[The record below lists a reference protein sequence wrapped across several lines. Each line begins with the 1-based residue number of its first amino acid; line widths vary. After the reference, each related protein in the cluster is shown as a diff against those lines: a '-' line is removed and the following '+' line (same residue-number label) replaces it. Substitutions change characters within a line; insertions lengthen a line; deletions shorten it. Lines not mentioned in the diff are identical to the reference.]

1 MSVESKVRAVTTLRL
16 KEMKDRGEKIAM
28 LTSYDYSMAKIVDA
42 AGVDVILV
50 GDSAANVMAG
60 YETTVPITLDAM
72 IYHARSVVRAVE
84 RALVVVDLPFGTYQG
99 NSKMALDSAIRIMK
113 ETEAD
118 AVKLEGGEEILESV
132 ERILTAG
139 IPIMGH
145 LGLTPQSIHKF
156 GTYTVRAREEAEAEK
171 LVRDARLLEEAG
183 CFAVVLEKIPAVL
196 AERVSKELS
205 IPTIGIGAGGGTDG
219 QVLVIHDMLGINKG
233 FSPRFLLCCR
243 TAPGRPFCRCLL
255 IFLRHIRF
263 RRNTMLIIIP
273 LVKRAYFPHSQGG
286 PIPNG
291 ILCRPGDFFFRII
304 AGRIRPLRLP
314 VRRLFRFAPDKV
326 SLHLLLSGIHHRLIL
341 PLPCLD
347 FRQWPRLRSGLTG
360 KPPFTG
366 AGGHKLVEL
375 GIFRKTVDE
384 RNQGTAVFDKAG
396 TGFHIGDVVHLL
408 VGNIQEFAQL
418 FPVRCRLIQHDN
430 EFGVGKHGAGLNR
443 IQQIFHILGNCCGK
457 SVALSELPP
466 CRVEEGGGKLIFKN
480 HMEFVNEYMGSFSF
494 LPVQGHTVQ
503 HSVCNDQQAGGLQLR
518 PQAVNV
524 KHHHPLVQVHIA
536 LLSENIQRAGGVQL
550 QGQCDLLGFW
560 FRLLQ
565 QGVPQSAEGGN
576 RSCIGCIPVNH
587 RNAPVNNGLVLRTHP
602 FLVDL
607 LDQG

>member
-16 KEMKDRGEKIAM
+16 KEMKDRVEKIAM

-233 FSPRFLLCCR
+233 FSPRFL
-243 TAPGRPFCRCLL
+243 
-255 IFLRHIRF
+255 
-263 RRNTMLIIIP
+263 RRYADL
-273 LVKRAYFPHSQGG
+273 
-286 PIPNG
+286 
-291 ILCRPGDFFFRII
+291 
-304 AGRIRPLRLP
+304 
-314 VRRLFRFAPDKV
+314 
-326 SLHLLLSGIHHRLIL
+326 
-341 PLPCLD
+341 
-347 FRQWPRLRSGLTG
+347 
-360 KPPFTG
+360 
-366 AGGHKLVEL
+366 
-375 GIFRKTVDE
+375 
-384 RNQGTAVFDKAG
+384 
-396 TGFHIGDVVHLL
+396 
-408 VGNIQEFAQL
+408 
-418 FPVRCRLIQHDN
+418 
-430 EFGVGKHGAGLNR
+430 
-443 IQQIFHILGNCCGK
+443 
-457 SVALSELPP
+457 
-466 CRVEEGGGKLIFKN
+466 
-480 HMEFVNEYMGSFSF
+480 
-494 LPVQGHTVQ
+494 HTVMT
-503 HSVCNDQQAGGLQLR
+503 D
-518 PQAVNV
+518 AVGRYVADV
-524 KHHHPLVQVHIA
+524 KSQDFPNEQ
-536 LLSENIQRAGGVQL
+536 EQY
-550 QGQCDLLGFW
+550 
-560 FRLLQ
+560 
-565 QGVPQSAEGGN
+565 
-576 RSCIGCIPVNH
+576 
-587 RNAPVNNGLVLRTHP
+587 
-602 FLVDL
+602 
-607 LDQG
+607 